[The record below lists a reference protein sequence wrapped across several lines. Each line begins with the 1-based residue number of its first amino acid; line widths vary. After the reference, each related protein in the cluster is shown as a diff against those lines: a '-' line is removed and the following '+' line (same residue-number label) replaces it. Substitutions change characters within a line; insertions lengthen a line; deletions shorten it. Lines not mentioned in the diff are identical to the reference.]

1 MDATKYDLLLETIS
15 RIKDGDS
22 WAREKLVEQYKP
34 FILKTASQFCQR
46 LLEWGRDDELSIG
59 LMAFNS
65 AIDSFKPERKVP
77 FLAFCKVVII
87 NRLKDFIRQEVK
99 HQNTYRLDDETLS
112 DYIESKPAWESYN
125 NRTIDD
131 ERREEIEEYE
141 RLLSEYG
148 ISFENLVEVSP
159 RHRDYRQDLLTAAH
173 NLARTDSLMEYLNSR
188 KQLPI
193 NELIMVSGLKRKTLE
208 RGRKFIIASAL
219 ILNRPE
225 QFTYLR
231 SYINL
236 ESNR

>member
-1 MDATKYDLLLETIS
+1 MDLTKYDLLLETIS

-22 WAREKLVEQYKP
+22 SAREQLVEQYKP
-34 FILKTASQFCQR
+34 FILKTASQFCHR
-46 LLEWGRDDELSIG
+46 MLEWGRDDELSIG

-77 FLAFCKVVII
+77 FLAFCKIVII

-99 HQNTYRLDDETLS
+99 YQNVYRLDDETLS
-112 DYIESKPAWESYN
+112 DYIESKTAWESYN

-193 NELIMVSGLKRKTLE
+193 NELIKVSGLKRKTLE

-225 QFTYLR
+225 QFIYLR

-236 ESNR
+236 ESK